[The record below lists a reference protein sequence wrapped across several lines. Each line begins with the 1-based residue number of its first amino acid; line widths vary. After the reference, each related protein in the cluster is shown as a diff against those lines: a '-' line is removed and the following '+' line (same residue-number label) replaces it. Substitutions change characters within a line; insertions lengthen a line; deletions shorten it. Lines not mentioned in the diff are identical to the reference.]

1 MLCAP
6 LHLFEYQ
13 AQVHCRHEAV
23 SRGQIRPD
31 NHWPKMPV
39 RRLARNL
46 PSGAVRQLV
55 LNWVNH
61 DRSARGLG
69 IGKTEASDP
78 TDYFGL
84 NSMRG
89 NDFPRSEAISISSA
103 CCRSA
108 EQNEV
113 IM

>member
-1 MLCAP
+1 
-6 LHLFEYQ
+6 
-13 AQVHCRHEAV
+13 
-23 SRGQIRPD
+23 
-31 NHWPKMPV
+31 MPV
-39 RRLARNL
+39 RHLARNL
-46 PSGAVRQLV
+46 PSGAAHELV
-55 LNWVNH
+55 LDRVNQG
-61 DRSARGLG
+61 RSAQGLG

-84 NSMRG
+84 NSIRG

>member
-1 MLCAP
+1 
-6 LHLFEYQ
+6 
-13 AQVHCRHEAV
+13 
-23 SRGQIRPD
+23 
-31 NHWPKMPV
+31 MPV

-46 PSGAVRQLV
+46 PSGAAHELGLNLV
-55 LNWVNH
+55 SQG
-61 DRSARGLG
+61 RSARRLD
-69 IGKTEASDP
+69 IGKTWASDP

-84 NSMRG
+84 NSIRG
-89 NDFPRSEAISISSA
+89 NNFPRSEAISVSSA

>member
-1 MLCAP
+1 
-6 LHLFEYQ
+6 
-13 AQVHCRHEAV
+13 
-23 SRGQIRPD
+23 
-31 NHWPKMPV
+31 MPV
-39 RRLARNL
+39 RHLARNL
-46 PSGAVRQLV
+46 PSGAARELV
-55 LNWVNH
+55 LNRVSQGDPGW
-61 DRSARGLG
+61 GLG
-69 IGKTEASDP
+69 IGKTSASDS